1 VKYLVLA
8 LLAFTACDE
17 APADTAAVSA
27 TKAQC
32 RKLLAHAVTI
42 TPRGAGLNAE
52 EVAAALPVEDI
63 DGCVHT
69 EPEIRDCMLDAPDL
83 EKFRACIPKDE
94 ILACMKKAK
103 DVPEI
108 RKKCWTGNPK
118 AADGLKANE

>member
-17 APADTAAVSA
+17 APADTPDVIA

-42 TPRGAGLNAE
+42 TPRGAGLDAE
-52 EVAAALPVEDI
+52 QVAAALPVEDI

-83 EKFRACIPKDE
+83 DKFRACIPKDE

-103 DVPEI
+103 GVPEI
-108 RKKCWTGNPK
+108 RKKCWSGDPK
-118 AADGLKANE
+118 AAESIKATE